1 MENALYVGL
10 SRQMALQQ
18 RMNVLSNNIA
28 NVNTPGYRADK
39 MLFEE
44 YVFKEK
50 LNRDNTKDD
59 ISMVLDYG
67 QYKDT
72 AAGVMQQTGNALDVA
87 LSGPAYM
94 MVETAQ
100 GTKYTRAGNF
110 ALNNEGLLVTPSG
123 NPVLDNGQGR
133 ITIPEGVREITIT
146 KNGEILTEQGAVAQ
160 IGMVEFANVQN
171 LKSTGDGY
179 YVAENNEVAIPAEN
193 TTMEQ
198 GMIEGSNVKAVLE
211 MTDLIEVSRAFQ
223 SMQRTL
229 QNEHDRQRS
238 AIQKLTEK

>member
-10 SRQMALQQ
+10 SRQVALQQ

-44 YVFKEK
+44 YIVSEK
-50 LNRDNTKDD
+50 LHKDNNKDD

-72 AAGVMQQTGNALDVA
+72 AAGTMQQTGNPLDVA
-87 LSGPAYM
+87 LSGPAFM
-94 MVETAQ
+94 MVETAE

-110 ALNNEGLLVTPSG
+110 AMNNEGLLVTPSG

-133 ITIPEGVREITIT
+133 ITIPEGTKDITIT
-146 KNGEILTEQGAVAQ
+146 KDGSVVTDQGSVGQ
-160 IGMVEFANVQN
+160 IGMVEFGNVQN
-171 LKSTGDGY
+171 LSSTGDGY
-179 YVAENNEVAIPAEN
+179 YVTTNGEAPAPAQN
-193 TTMEQ
+193 TIMQQ
-198 GMIEGSNVKAVLE
+198 GMVEGSNVKAVLE

-223 SMQRTL
+223 TMQRAL

>member
-10 SRQMALQQ
+10 SRQVALQQ

-44 YVFKEK
+44 YIVSEK
-50 LNRDNTKDD
+50 LHKD
-59 ISMVLDYG
+59 
-67 QYKDT
+67 YKDT
-72 AAGVMQQTGNALDVA
+72 AAGTMQQTGNPLDVA
-87 LSGPAYM
+87 LSGPAFM
-94 MVETAQ
+94 MVETAE

-110 ALNNEGLLVTPSG
+110 AMNNEGLLVTPSG

-133 ITIPEGVREITIT
+133 ITIPEGTKDITIT
-146 KNGEILTEQGAVAQ
+146 KDGSVVTDQGSVGQ
-160 IGMVEFANVQN
+160 IGMVEFGNVQN
-171 LKSTGDGY
+171 LSSTGDGY
-179 YVAENNEVAIPAEN
+179 YVTTNGEAPAPAQN
-193 TTMEQ
+193 TIMQQ
-198 GMIEGSNVKAVLE
+198 GMVEGSNVKAVLE

-223 SMQRTL
+223 TMQRAL